1 MSEVSQNIAK
11 KQIGKKIRTYLL
23 LILFVL
29 VAAGTFS
36 YLKWNEYLYVK
47 DGIKLTASTLTTL
60 ESAVVQE
67 KSDYQLV
74 KDDFNTLRKN
84 IEVSIEDVFPTY
96 NDYTNLTRQIDLIES
111 DLASIDDP
119 FEISNITYQE
129 QIAGNNFNILPM
141 RLSIRSSS
149 SNFTKFLHH
158 IENSGNLESGV
169 RLMDISSIKLN
180 FEDSSRAG
188 EASIINFNV
197 QINAYF
203 QN

>member
-169 RLMDISSIKLN
+169 RLMDISLSLIH
-180 FEDSSRAG
+180 
-188 EASIINFNV
+188 I
-197 QINAYF
+197 
-203 QN
+203 

>member
-1 MSEVSQNIAK
+1 MSEASKNIAK
-11 KQIGKKIRTYLL
+11 SIIKRKIRTYLL

-36 YLKWNEYLYVK
+36 YLKWNEYIYVK
-47 DGIKLTASTLTTL
+47 DGIVATASTLNTL
-60 ESAVVQE
+60 DSTIVEE

-74 KDDFNTLRKN
+74 KDTFNSLRKN
-84 IEVSIEDVFPTY
+84 IETSIEDVFPSY
-96 NDYTNLTRQIDLIES
+96 DDYTNLTRQIDIIES

-119 FEISNITYQE
+119 FEISNITYQD
-129 QIAGNNFNILPM
+129 QIAGNNYNILPL
-141 RLSIRSSS
+141 RLTIRSSA
-149 SNFTKFLHH
+149 SNFTEFLHH

-188 EASIINFNV
+188 DASIINFNV

-203 QN
+203 Q

>member
-1 MSEVSQNIAK
+1 
-11 KQIGKKIRTYLL
+11 
-23 LILFVL
+23 
-29 VAAGTFS
+29 
-36 YLKWNEYLYVK
+36 
-47 DGIKLTASTLTTL
+47 
-60 ESAVVQE
+60 
-67 KSDYQLV
+67 
-74 KDDFNTLRKN
+74 
-84 IEVSIEDVFPTY
+84 
-96 NDYTNLTRQIDLIES
+96 
-111 DLASIDDP
+111 
-119 FEISNITYQE
+119 
-129 QIAGNNFNILPM
+129 M